1 MKDNFKVFKPAGKMQ
16 FEFTDLIAGYV
27 SNFNESE
34 KTFTLTTSDK
44 REFSVALGNTTF
56 ARLLRN
62 LDEPYQDATGNMY
75 SLLKQ
80 DGRMVFASVFS
91 IPSRM
96 VSTPS
101 RLSRLT
107 SPSVNLA
114 SSVSRR
120 AIGGLIRPK
129 VSATSSFGRSSPMVI
144 STTRSIVRPFLS
156 VVRLRRI
163 RSVRRPTP
171 SAV

>member
-27 SNFNESE
+27 SDFNESE
-34 KTFTLTTSDK
+34 KTFSLTTSDK
-44 REFSVALGNTTF
+44 RKFSVALGDTTF

-80 DGRMVFASVFS
+80 DG
-91 IPSRM
+91 
-96 VSTPS
+96 
-101 RLSRLT
+101 
-107 SPSVNLA
+107 
-114 SSVSRR
+114 
-120 AIGGLIRPK
+120 PK
-129 VSATSSFGRSSPMVI
+129 VSVTSLSGRSSPMAI
-144 STTRSIVRPFLS
+144 STTKSIVRPFPS

-163 RSVRRPTP
+163 RSARRPTP